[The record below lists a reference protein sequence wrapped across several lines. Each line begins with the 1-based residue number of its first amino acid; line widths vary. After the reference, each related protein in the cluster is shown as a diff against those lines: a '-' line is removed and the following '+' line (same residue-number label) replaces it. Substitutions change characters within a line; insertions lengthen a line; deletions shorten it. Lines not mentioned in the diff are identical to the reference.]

1 MDKSLP
7 NEELTDPEENFSKE
21 KPSHKPMIPWLNPE
35 LVKTKKSPPYFTT
48 NDLVIIA
55 MFSCLG
61 GIFSTFIGYFANL
74 INNILSFPF
83 GGGQILAG
91 LHIFWLVFIYLLTDR
106 KSGVFLVSGIFKGFV
121 EFFTGN
127 AHGLLVIL
135 LSTTQGF
142 ILEIILL
149 IFLGTKR
156 NSILILA
163 SGLAGVSNI
172 VLQQIL
178 FFNAQIPLEFILF
191 ISSLSFISGM
201 TLGGFFPI
209 STYKLFRKSQL
220 LIWKKTIPVSVNA
233 KRNLQILRVIFISF
247 LIIFQFTIISF
258 LFVQNKYSIQI
269 TGDVYEPYTYF
280 PTDFPKITIEAELI
294 GEVTYVPPKN
304 YSGVPLFLVI
314 NRAQPISGTYLL
326 DLQASDGYTVRFN
339 STQIANNNEI
349 IISAEETGLRIVAA
363 QYPGSYWINKLNKLV
378 LSTLT

>member
-1 MDKSLP
+1 MDGLLS
-7 NEELTDPEENFSKE
+7 SKE
-21 KPSHKPMIPWLNPE
+21 LKESTENQLTETISHKPLIPWLNPE
-35 LVKTKKSPPYFTT
+35 LVKEKKSPPYFAT

-74 INNILSFPF
+74 INNILGFPF

-106 KSGVFLVSGIFKGFV
+106 KSGVLLVSGIFKGFV

-142 ILEIILL
+142 ILEIFFL

-156 NSILILA
+156 DTILIIA

-178 FFNAQIPLEFILF
+178 FFNAQIPLEFIFF
-191 ISSLSFISGM
+191 ISILSFLSGM
-201 TLGGFFPI
+201 IFGGLFPLSI
-209 STYKLFRKSQL
+209 HKMFTKSQIL
-220 LIWKKTIPVSVNA
+220 LWKKTIPVSA
-233 KRNLQILRVIFISF
+233 TTKRNLQILRVSLITF
-247 LIIFQFTIISF
+247 LILFQFMIISF

-269 TGDVYEPYTYF
+269 AGDVYEPYTYF
-280 PTDFPKITIEAELI
+280 PTDFPKISIEAELI
-294 GEVTYVPPKN
+294 GEITYVPPKN
-304 YSGVPLFLVI
+304 YSGVPLFLII
-314 NRAQPISGTYLL
+314 NKAQPKSSDYILY
-326 DLQASDGYTVRFN
+326 LQATDGYSVQFN
-339 STQIANNNEI
+339 STEIADNEKI
-349 IISAEETGLRIVAA
+349 IVSTDDTGLRIVAA
-363 QYPGSYWINKLNKLV
+363 QFPGSYWIKKLDKLIV
-378 LSTLT
+378 SI